1 MRHTPQ
7 VRIWLCPSAFAPH
20 RGGVEELTLKLA
32 QHLTRRGH
40 DVVVV
45 TNRVPADLPAS
56 SVVEG
61 VEVRRVGHSLPTR
74 RPASLV
80 RHARAARSVQQELAS
95 LPGPDL
101 VHQICL
107 SSQMGALR
115 SYARRRSLPV
125 VLTTQGET
133 AMDAQGIYQRNPWLR
148 AELRRSAR
156 SAAALTACSSWTR
169 NHAATIAPDFAG
181 ASVVLNGVDVEDWR
195 AGPLP
200 EAPVFA
206 AWGRHVREKGFD
218 LLLEAFARLRL
229 RLPEAQLLLGGDGP
243 ERPRLVGAPGVQ
255 LLGPLDRAGVR
266 EMLGRARV
274 VVVPSRVEPF
284 GIVAL
289 EALAA
294 GRGLVHSVHGGLAE
308 AAGGCGRA
316 ADPRDADAL
325 ASAMLAELRE
335 PTSSADGVQRAT
347 ALSWDRITSEY
358 EAVYAAARTRD

>member
-1 MRHTPQ
+1 MRHTPR
-7 VRIWLCPSAFAPH
+7 VRLWLCPSAFAPH

-32 QHLTRRGH
+32 QHLVRRGH
-40 DVVVV
+40 DVLVV
-45 TNRVPADLPAS
+45 TNRVPADLPGEE
-56 SVVEG
+56 VVEG
-61 VEVRRVGHSLPTR
+61 VHVRRVAHSVPAR
-74 RPASLV
+74 RPASVL
-80 RHARAARSVQQELAS
+80 RHVRAARLLQQELDR
-95 LPGPDL
+95 LPVPDL
-101 VHQICL
+101 VHEICL
-107 SSQMGALR
+107 SSQMGGLR
-115 SYARRRSLPV
+115 RYAARRGVPV

-148 AELRRSAR
+148 AELRRSST
-156 SAAALTACSSWTR
+156 SAAALTACSAWTR
-169 NHAATIAPDFAG
+169 GHAATIAPAFAD
-181 ASVVLNGVDVEDWR
+181 ARVVLNGVDVDDWR

-200 EAPVFA
+200 DAPVFA

-243 ERPRLVGAPGVQ
+243 ERLVAAPGVQ
-255 LLGPLDRAGVR
+255 QLGALDRAGVR

-316 ADPRDADAL
+316 VDPTDADAL
-325 ASAMLAELRE
+325 VDAMLAELDA
-335 PTSSADGVQRAT
+335 PTPPAEGVRRAGE
-347 ALSWDRITSEY
+347 LSWDRIASEY
-358 EAVYAAARTRD
+358 ETVYAAARTRG